1 MNRKQMAYRIISA
14 NVDEL
19 VFDMDCGDEELVGKS
34 KDELVEL
41 MYKRLLYGTR
51 AQHFK
56 FLTAEWIRQTIIKEL
71 EKASRKWGVN
81 L

>member
-14 NVDEL
+14 QADQI
-19 VFDMDCGDEELVGKS
+19 VFDIDCGGEHKS
-34 KDELVEL
+34 KDELIEAT
-41 MYKRLLYGTR
+41 YKFLLYGTR

-56 FLTAEWIRQTIIKEL
+56 FLTAEWIKQTIATAL
-71 EKASRKWGVN
+71 EKASKKWGVT